1 MCNQIKEQII
11 RGDLNDGDKLPSI
24 REYSS
29 TYEVTN
35 LTIQRAMQQLEKDG
49 IIQARK
55 GVGSFVLDGS
65 RDLLEKRMLGTI
77 TKDFITKMRNMGLAN
92 IDILKLLKEALENE

>member
-1 MCNQIKEQII
+1 
-11 RGDLNDGDKLPSI
+11 
-24 REYSS
+24 
-29 TYEVTN
+29 
-35 LTIQRAMQQLEKDG
+35 MQQLEKDG